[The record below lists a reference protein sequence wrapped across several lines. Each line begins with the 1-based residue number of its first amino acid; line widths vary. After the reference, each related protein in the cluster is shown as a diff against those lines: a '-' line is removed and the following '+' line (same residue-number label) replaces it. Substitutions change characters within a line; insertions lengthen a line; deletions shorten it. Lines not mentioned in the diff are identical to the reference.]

1 MHRKGWL
8 DTKKTQIDIW
18 WCHKQKEE
26 LIYVLELLDL
36 INTGSKNY
44 LLEKVEIIKVRDA
57 LKLESWKEKEN
68 VMGNAEEFWN
78 IGIQE
83 IKDNGNI
90 FMLVNIEH
98 TLLQGH
104 LCFVFFCFFFL
115 LFTIFCLLINE
126 TVSVIMRAN
135 YLYFWN
141 IV

>member
-1 MHRKGWL
+1 MHQKGWL

-26 LIYVLELLDL
+26 LTYVLELLDL

-44 LLEKVEIIKVRDA
+44 LLEKVETIKVRDA

-68 VMGNAEEFWN
+68 VVGNAEEFWN

-104 LCFVFFCFFFL
+104 LWFFF
-115 LFTIFCLLINE
+115 FFYCLQ
-126 TVSVIMRAN
+126 SFAS
-135 YLYFWN
+135 
-141 IV
+141 